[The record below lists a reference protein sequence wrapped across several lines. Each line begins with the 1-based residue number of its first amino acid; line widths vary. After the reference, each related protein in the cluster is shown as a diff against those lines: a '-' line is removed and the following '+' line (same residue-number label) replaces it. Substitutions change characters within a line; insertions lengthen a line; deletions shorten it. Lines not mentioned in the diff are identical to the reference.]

1 MQASQPVQRAIISNT
16 MNHFKTKM
24 VAIGIAALALFG
36 VAGIAYGASYFSATV
51 QTSAAT
57 STPAYMTPGNATS
70 TLTYNT
76 LTNTSVATATPSGSQ
91 AATKAEFVYLAGQL
105 TGSSTSAVIHITPEY
120 SVDGIDWYQG
130 YGLVVNI
137 STTTPNPT
145 YAYGTVDS
153 INLPYASTTVGG
165 LSASSVDRFLVKIPV
180 PTKDVRLVVTLTGA
194 NAAFWGQI
202 VPIKN
207 Q

>member
-1 MQASQPVQRAIISNT
+1 
-16 MNHFKTKM
+16 MNNLKTKI
-24 VAIGIAALALFG
+24 AIFAVALALSG
-36 VAGIAYGASYFSATV
+36 VAGIAYGASYFSGTV

-76 LTNTSVATATPSGSQ
+76 LTNSSVATAVPSGSQ

-105 TGSSTSAVIHITPEY
+105 TGSSTSAVLHITPEY

-130 YGLVVNI
+130 YGILVNI

-145 YAYGTVDS
+145 YAYGTVDA
-153 INLPYASTTVGG
+153 INIPYASTTVGG
-165 LSASSVDRFLVKIPV
+165 NSASSIDRFIVKIPV
-180 PTKDVRLVVTLTGA
+180 PTKDVRFVVTLTGA
-194 NAAFWGQI
+194 NAAFWGQVI
-202 VPIKN
+202 PIKN